1 MRVKT
6 SVLVLLTSIS
16 MLAATGTAHADPKF
30 EYKPV
35 EVTKKVV
42 WKVAANLGLI
52 FTTGNASQLS
62 FAAGGFVSR
71 NDGKNMFTLSAD
83 GAYAKATTV
92 SAADA
97 NLDGFIG
104 PSEITRT
111 DQVSTALWNAK
122 LRYDRFLT
130 ANNLLYLAAV
140 AAGNK
145 PGGKNVVAGAQIGY
159 ARQLYKSEWHLL
171 NLEGGYDYSYVNY
184 VAEKTPDVQLHSLRL
199 FVGYTLTLSKDTSL
213 AAEVEAL
220 CNLNPVTIGGVD
232 AGVFQATRVNSKAS
246 LTTRIWKMIAFRL
259 TFSAKYDNAPPPAAA
274 FALPYEAGFAPR
286 AERLDTITDASIIV
300 NFL

>member
-6 SVLVLLTSIS
+6 SVLLLLASIV
-16 MLAATGTAHADPKF
+16 AAGTAQADPKF
-30 EYKPV
+30 EYKPF
-35 EVTKKVV
+35 EAAKKVV
-42 WKVAANLGLI
+42 WKVSANLGLI

-62 FAAGGFVSR
+62 FAAGGVMSR
-71 NDGKNMFTLSAD
+71 NDGKNIFTLSAD

-92 SAADA
+92 TATDTNA
-97 NLDGFIG
+97 DGFIG

-122 LRYDRFLT
+122 LRYDRYLT

-140 AAGNK
+140 AAGNR
-145 PGGKNVVAGAQIGY
+145 PAGKNLVAGAQIGY
-159 ARQLYKSEWHLL
+159 SRQVYKSDWHLI
-171 NLEGGYDYSYVNY
+171 NLEAGYDYSYVNY
-184 VAEKTPDVQLHSLRL
+184 VAEKTNDVSLHSLRL
-199 FVGYTLTLSKDTSL
+199 FAGYTLTLNKDTSL
-213 AAEVEAL
+213 GAEIEAL
-220 CNLNPVTIGGVD
+220 CNLNPVNIGGFD
-232 AGVFQATRVNSKAS
+232 AGAFEATRVNAKAS
-246 LTTRIWKMIAFRL
+246 LTTRIWKIIAFRL

-274 FALPYEAGFAPR
+274 FALPYEAGFVPR